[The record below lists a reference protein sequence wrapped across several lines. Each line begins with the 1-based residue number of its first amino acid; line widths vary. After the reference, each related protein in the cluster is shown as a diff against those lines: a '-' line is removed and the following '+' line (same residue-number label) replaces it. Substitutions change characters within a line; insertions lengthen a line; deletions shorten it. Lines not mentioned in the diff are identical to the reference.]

1 MSVLLSGL
9 RCLNL
14 LWSSPRATDGDRS
27 AVLTKLQPMAT
38 SAAKDLL
45 ALAREHPE
53 EAVLCRPEYAE
64 GFAAVTTVLLQLGDM
79 QEAAGQVIRLLLHKL
94 MRLWPWLIRG
104 RVRRRQR
111 RLRCG

>member
-1 MSVLLSGL
+1 
-9 RCLNL
+9 
-14 LWSSPRATDGDRS
+14 
-27 AVLTKLQPMAT
+27 MAT

-64 GFAAVTTVLLQLGDM
+64 GFAAVTTVLLELGGM

-94 MRLWPWLIRG
+94 VRLLTYTLGGDAYLNFMGNEFGHPEWVDFPREGNGNTLLMA
-104 RVRRRQR
+104 RRQWH
-111 RLRCG
+111 LDPWKSC